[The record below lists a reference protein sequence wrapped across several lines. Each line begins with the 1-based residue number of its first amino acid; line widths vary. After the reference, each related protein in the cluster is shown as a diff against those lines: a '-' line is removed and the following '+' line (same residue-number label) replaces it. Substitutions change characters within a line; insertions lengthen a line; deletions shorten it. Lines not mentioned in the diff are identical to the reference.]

1 VRAVAR
7 KGSILLRDMRM
18 WHRGV
23 PNHANVIR
31 HMIAMVHNIK
41 WMQRSTP
48 LLFNTGA
55 EAAFADYPGFDHNV
69 QFTDQPL
76 EYLFTRTPTV
86 VERGA

>member
-1 VRAVAR
+1 
-7 KGSILLRDMRM
+7 M

-23 PNHANVIR
+23 PNHANVVR

-55 EAAFADYPGFDHNV
+55 EAAFAAYPGFDHNV

-86 VERGA
+86 VERVA